1 MTLDRSYVELNRAA
15 TDRMRA
21 LAAGLT
27 DEALQHPVGEHWT
40 VAITLV
46 HLAWWDA
53 RVSYVLD
60 MTERNGALYV
70 PQIDLIVNDL
80 SLPFWAAIP
89 PRSAAQL
96 AIAAAETLD
105 ERLAQIAGRNH
116 VPAGS
121 SSPLA
126 SRTPQA
132 CPPAPRPPKTVTSLA
147 AGWSSRPTAS
157 WPTNWAIC
165 SAAR

>member
-1 MTLDRSYVELNRAA
+1 
-15 TDRMRA
+15 MRA

-46 HLAWWDA
+46 HLAWWDG
-53 RVSYVLD
+53 RVSYVPD
-60 MTERNGALYV
+60 MTERSGALFV

-89 PRSAAQL
+89 PREPRSLPSQPRKRWMSGWRRSLAA
-96 AIAAAETLD
+96 ITY
-105 ERLAQIAGRNH
+105 
-116 VPAGS
+116 PAGS

-132 CPPAPRPPKTVTSLA
+132 CPPAPRPPKTVTSRV
-147 AGWSSRPTAS
+147 AGWSSRTTAS